1 MKNVHKKQNVKK
13 NKGIFKKKFKIFFS
27 KMKGDVN
34 FPKIMCRANLEEQC
48 DGVSEGVSDKT
59 YSREALLLEQQR
71 K

>member
-34 FPKIMCRANLEEQC
+34 FPKIMCRANLEE
-48 DGVSEGVSDKT
+48 
-59 YSREALLLEQQR
+59 
-71 K
+71 